1 MPTLAQ
7 LRALVGVVDH
17 ASFTDAAAALGV
29 SQSGVSHAIATLEKE
44 AGGRLVERAAPVRPT
59 GLGERLLPH
68 ARAAL
73 ASVDAFA
80 AESAARRL
88 VGTVRLAAVP
98 TVCQG
103 LMPAL
108 LHRWS
113 RDLPDVRVQV
123 FEGADDEL
131 APWLEQGTV
140 DAAVLVDPSPAPPG
154 SRLVA
159 RDDFRALVRRDHPL
173 ADEDGIDLADLH
185 DDGLLV
191 SAGGCEPQVRQMHA
205 AAGLEFRVAQR
216 VHELATMIRMVA
228 EGIGVS
234 VMPALGGT
242 MLPRELVMRPLRP
255 ALVRELVLTGPQH
268 RPWHPLVRA
277 LIDATD
283 EAPVDA
289 THRPAPATDAH
300 RDAPAA

>member
-7 LRALVGVVDH
+7 LRVLVGVCDH

-29 SQSGVSHAIATLEKE
+29 SQSGVSHAIAALEKE
-44 AGGRLVERAAPVRPT
+44 AGGRLVERAAPARPT

-73 ASVDAFA
+73 ASVDAFV
-80 AESAARRL
+80 AESAARRH

-103 LMPAL
+103 LLPGL
-108 LHRWS
+108 LQRWS

-131 APWLEQGTV
+131 VPWLEQGTV
-140 DAAVLVDPSPAPPG
+140 DAAVLVDPAPAPPG

-159 RDDFRALVRRDHPL
+159 RDDFRALVRADHPL
-173 ADEDGIDLADLH
+173 ATEPAIDLAELH
-185 DDGLLV
+185 EDGLLV

-205 AAGLEFRVAQR
+205 DAGLEFRVAQR

-242 MLPRELVMRPLRP
+242 MLPPELTMRPLRP
-255 ALVRELVLTGPQH
+255 GLVRELVLSGPQH
-268 RPWHPLVRA
+268 RPWHPLVHA
-277 LIDATD
+277 LVAATD
-283 EAPVDA
+283 DRPVDA
-289 THRPAPATDAH
+289 THR
-300 RDAPAA
+300 